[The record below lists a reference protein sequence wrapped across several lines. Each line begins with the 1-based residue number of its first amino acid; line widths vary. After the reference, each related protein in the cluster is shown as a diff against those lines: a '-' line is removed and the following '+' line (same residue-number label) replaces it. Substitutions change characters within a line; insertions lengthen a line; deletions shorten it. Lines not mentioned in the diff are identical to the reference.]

1 MQQSTTRSHPLSVT
15 RLTGFS
21 VVGVATGAFNIP
33 LQTFL
38 PALYAKTMGMGLET
52 VGLVFL
58 VSRLWCAFS
67 DPVIGWL
74 SDHTTGRYGRRKP
87 WVLGGGA
94 VFLVATIA
102 VFFPPADA
110 GVWWLGLGLLAL
122 CLGWTATSTPLYA
135 WGGELS
141 QEPRQRARIQAY
153 IQTASSVGIFLVL
166 ILPGALDIMGV
177 GDPALR
183 IKAMGGLIAGVLLIG
198 LVLIATLFKEPP
210 APIAVSK
217 PDWRPALAAVVS
229 DPRLRRI
236 IASDFFV
243 ALGQGS
249 RGAVFV
255 FFVGSYMGLGVASL
269 LLLLQYSF
277 GIIAAPLWARIS
289 YRLGRRDT
297 LILAEFLQVAVNLTI
312 LLLAPDRIWLL
323 VVLVVAQGLTQGAG
337 NLMLRAMIYDVADQ
351 HRKERGVEF
360 AGLFSSL
367 FNVTT
372 NAAMAL
378 AVSLAFAIIGAFG
391 FSPNGPNDALA
402 LAGLIGFFALGP
414 ATGHLLSALI
424 MIGYPQSDRGPAS
437 PAAADTADEAPR
449 P

>member
-1 MQQSTTRSHPLSVT
+1 MARSQPLSAA
-15 RLTGFS
+15 RLAAFS

-38 PALYAKTMGMGLET
+38 PAFYAKTMGLGLET

-58 VSRLWCAFS
+58 ASRLWSAFS

-74 SDHTTGRYGRRKP
+74 SDHSTGRHGRRKP

-94 VFLVATIA
+94 LFLVATIA
-102 VFFPPADA
+102 VFFPPA
-110 GVWWLGLGLLAL
+110 GVGAWWLGLGLLAL

-141 QEPRQRARIQAY
+141 REPRQRARIQAY
-153 IQTASSVGIFLVL
+153 IQTAASVGIFLVL
-166 ILPGALDIMGV
+166 VLPGALDIIGAP
-177 GDPALR
+177 DPALR
-183 IKAMGGLIAGVLLIG
+183 IKAMGGLIVVVLSVG
-198 LVLIATLFKEPP
+198 LVLIATLFREPP
-210 APIAVSK
+210 ALAPASK
-217 PDWRPALAAVVS
+217 PDWRPAMAAVVR

-269 LLLLQYSF
+269 LLLLQYCV
-277 GIIAAPLWARIS
+277 GILAAPLWARIS

-297 LILAEFLQVAVNLTI
+297 LILAELLQVAVNLTI
-312 LLLAPDRIWLL
+312 LLLTPDRVWLL

-351 HRKERGVEF
+351 HRKDRGVEF

-378 AVSLAFAIIGAFG
+378 AVSIAFAIIGAFD
-391 FSPNGPNDALA
+391 FSPNGPNDPGALTA
-402 LAGLIGFFALGP
+402 LLCFFALGP
-414 ATGHLLSALI
+414 ATGHLLSAVI
-424 MIGYPQSDRGPAS
+424 MIGYPQSDRHPLS
-437 PAAADTADEAPR
+437 PTNADGSERDSGQA
-449 P
+449 